1 MTLAHAALLFGMP
14 RSTAPLSSW
23 VSLLSNLNA
32 STMFNG
38 PTSLQGAVD
47 IVCSVDSVITAVGMV
62 EELGVMIAAVVIAV
76 AIMMVSAEAVSGF
89 VNSHPTLKM
98 LILSFLLLIGFVLVL
113 EGFDQHIPKG
123 YIYFAMAF
131 SVFVEFLNIRARRR
145 RAGRS
150 HPVELHRR
158 YARSEE
164 GSDPSQP

>member
-1 MTLAHAALLFGMP
+1 MLATQRRSLYFAAYPGLFGKVLRLRKLDFIADLHLSAQALQRIAMTLAHAALLFGMS

-32 STMFNG
+32 PTMFNG

-98 LILSFLLLIGFVLVL
+98 LTLSFLLLIGF
-113 EGFDQHIPKG
+113 
-123 YIYFAMAF
+123 
-131 SVFVEFLNIRARRR
+131 
-145 RAGRS
+145 
-150 HPVELHRR
+150 
-158 YARSEE
+158 
-164 GSDPSQP
+164 